1 MSDKLPRMDYRQH
14 RRARRLVHE
23 CCNYDGGGEL
33 PAVGRRGALRVRPE
47 HFPFPHVPLVPCG
60 CPAP

>member
-1 MSDKLPRMDYRQH
+1 MSDNLPRMDYRQH
-14 RRARRLVHE
+14 RPRRLVHGVLY
-23 CCNYDGGGEL
+23 YDEGNCL
-33 PAVGRRGALRVRPE
+33 LLDDRGALRMRPE

>member
-1 MSDKLPRMDYRQH
+1 MSDNLPRMDYRQH
-14 RRARRLVHE
+14 RRR
-23 CCNYDGGGEL
+23 GGWCMSAVTTTGEL
-33 PAVGRRGALRVRPE
+33 PAVRRRGALRVRPE